1 MKKKSLLIGL
11 SLVVLVSVLGVLSYF
26 VFFHKEASKNN
37 NKKDEATTIEIAG
50 YGITLTNSDTEV
62 YKNEFNALKTNLES
76 ENIDYN
82 EYAKS
87 IAKLYIIDLYTIENK
102 KNKYDVGGLE
112 FVYESAKEN
121 YVTNVTD
128 TLYKYVEDNT
138 NQKRNQQLPVVESI
152 NVENIEETNYTI
164 KANNTSFKA
173 YKIKLSWGYLTDLGY
188 DKSAEVIVINDNNK
202 LYVVEENI
210 K

>member
-1 MKKKSLLIGL
+1 MLRFI
-11 SLVVLVSVLGVLSYF
+11 
-26 VFFHKEASKNN
+26 
-37 NKKDEATTIEIAG
+37 
-50 YGITLTNSDTEV
+50 
-62 YKNEFNALKTNLES
+62 
-76 ENIDYN
+76 
-82 EYAKS
+82 
-87 IAKLYIIDLYTIENK
+87 
-102 KNKYDVGGLE
+102 
-112 FVYESAKEN
+112 YESAKEN
-121 YVTNVTD
+121 YITNVTD

-164 KANNTSFKA
+164 KATNASYKA
-173 YKIKLSWGYLTDLGY
+173 YKIKLSWEYLTDLGY